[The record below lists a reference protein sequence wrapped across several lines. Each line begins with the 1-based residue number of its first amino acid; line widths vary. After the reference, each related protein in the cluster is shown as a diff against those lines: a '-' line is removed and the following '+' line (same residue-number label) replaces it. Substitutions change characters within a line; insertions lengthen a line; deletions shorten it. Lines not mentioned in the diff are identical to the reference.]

1 MILDFGF
8 RILDLKKSQIPN
20 PKSKIS
26 EMSKIPNFLTTFRIV
41 IIPILILSFY
51 IPGRISHIIA
61 AALFG
66 IAAITDYFDGY
77 LARKMKAQSN
87 FGKCLDPI
95 ADKLLVIVT
104 IVMLIKFN
112 PSDQLIL
119 IAGLIIICR
128 EVLVSGL
135 REFLAE
141 FRVSV
146 PVSKL
151 AKYKTFVQMLAIGGL
166 LLGERGTSYAVYSWV
181 GKFVEHDVKFLFVDF
196 IVFTSRILFIAA
208 AALTVITGYAYFRA
222 GLRNM

>member
-1 MILDFGF
+1 MT
-8 RILDLKKSQIPN
+8 KQ
-20 PKSKIS
+20 
-26 EMSKIPNFLTTFRIV
+26 IPNFLTTFRIV
-41 IIPILILSFY
+41 IIPVLILSFY
-51 IPGRISHIIA
+51 IPGMVSHIVA
-61 AALFG
+61 ATLFG

-77 LARKMKAQSN
+77 FARKFKVQSN

-95 ADKLLVIVT
+95 ADKLIVIVA

-112 PSDQLIL
+112 PNDQLIF

-166 LLGERGTSYAVYSWV
+166 LLGERGSSYAAYFWMSGYVDMNFKV
-181 GKFVEHDVKFLFVDF
+181 FFVDF
-196 IVFTSRILFIAA
+196 IVYVSRVLFIAA

-222 GLRNM
+222 GLRKM